1 LRIDSNLWI
10 KPCFL
15 TKGNTM
21 KNKLLISTALV
32 TSLVAAQT
40 ASYADA
46 KVTGSVEY
54 TYNSVED
61 TTSDSSGSI
70 GSESTVQF
78 SGTKDSDIGT
88 ITTSFKLEEAAIEA
102 PVIKITNGNTTVGLG
117 ADFAPNLSATNIP
130 SIGDRAG
137 TVGKNIGSAA
147 IETVEAG
154 GTIKNGIG
162 LMFAQKF
169 DGGQLS
175 IYATPDVE
183 TTQSGSSD
191 SGIDADA
198 GTGAG
203 SAYNIVFKG
212 NMGVDG
218 LSLFAGINDKA
229 KKNDRQDG
237 SAKNLGVS
245 YNFGSLS
252 VGVSTANVETSDT
265 TASQDDLDTD
275 HIAVA
280 YAVNDNFSVAVT
292 YAETDGKIDNTDMTN
307 EEETTMVSLG
317 YNLGGLGL
325 EVSYVEIDNLAGNSD
340 SDGDAFQIR
349 TVGKF

>member
-1 LRIDSNLWI
+1 
-10 KPCFL
+10 
-15 TKGNTM
+15 M

-46 KVTGSVEY
+46 KVSGSVEY

-61 TTSDSSGSI
+61 TSSDSAGSI
-70 GSESTVQF
+70 GSENTVKF
-78 SGTKDSDIGT
+78 EGTKDADIGT
-88 ITTSFKLEEAAIEA
+88 ISTSFKLEQAAIEA

-137 TVGKNIGSAA
+137 TVGKNIGSAL
-147 IETVEAG
+147 IETTEPG

-191 SGIDADA
+191 SGIDSDA
-198 GTGAG
+198 GKKAG

-212 NMGVDG
+212 DMGVDG
-218 LSLFAGINDKA
+218 LSIFAGINDKA
-229 KKNDRQDG
+229 KKNDSQDG

-252 VGVSTANVETSDT
+252 VGVSTVNVETSDT
-265 TASQDDLDTD
+265 TANQDDLDTD
-275 HIAVA
+275 HVAVA
-280 YAVNDNFSVAVT
+280 YAVNDNFSVGVT

-325 EVSYVEIDNLAGNSD
+325 QVSYVEIDNVAGNSA